1 MNMPTNWHAQSIRA
15 GAFIALG
22 CILYLLAPNPIVG
35 AILFSLGLLSVRLT
49 QSYLFTGQVHQLVEG
64 DRKWWQLPWIWA
76 GNLVGVALVL
86 LFIPLLGDMS
96 NLLSDAQCMGVDK
109 LSIDYMELWVRSM
122 CCGALMTM
130 ATRKDTPM
138 WVTSGCVVGFILS
151 GFNHCIADAFY
162 FFASGESIWV
172 WLPSLL
178 VITAGNTVGGLLPVL
193 GIPRK

>member
-1 MNMPTNWHAQSIRA
+1 MNMPTNWHVQSIRA

-109 LSIDYMELWVRSM
+109 LSIDYMELWVRSI

-130 ATRKDTPM
+130 ATRKDTPI
-138 WVTSGCVVGFILS
+138 WITSGCVAGFILS

-172 WLPSLL
+172 WLPDLL

>member
-1 MNMPTNWHAQSIRA
+1 MNMPTNWHVQSIRA

-138 WVTSGCVVGFILS
+138 WITSGCVVGFILS

-178 VITAGNTVGGLLPVL
+178 VITAGNIVGGLLPVL